1 MTVSCTIKQKILSTS
16 APFLSFHL
24 QLIFRKVV
32 SILSISL
39 HSPPVDSWTH
49 SNQDSVSTTAKIS
62 SIPLVSSPL
71 LYPIVSV
78 LGPHF
83 IDLWAAFDN
92 YHLVFLARLCLR
104 DFQNT
109 THAWFPG
116 CLTNH
121 LRHWWPQSLLLVPS
135 HLPTSEHRSPQDL
148 FLARLSRPYI
158 LYVGDFMFIS
168 LDQTLTWTPESHIQ
182 LPT

>member
-1 MTVSCTIKQKILSTS
+1 MAVSCTIKKKILSTS

-24 QLIFRKVV
+24 QLNFQKVV

-39 HSPPVDSWTH
+39 HSPPVGSWTH
-49 SNQDSVSTTAKIS
+49 CNQDSVSTTAKTS

-83 IDLWAAFDN
+83 IDLQAAFDN
-92 YHLVFLARLCLR
+92 CHLVFLARLCSR

-121 LRHWWPQSLLLVPS
+121 LHHWWPQSLLLVPS
-135 HLPTSEHRSPQDL
+135 HLPTSEHWRPQDL
-148 FLARLSRPYI
+148 FLGHFSVYTTCPVI
-158 LYVGDFMFIS
+158 SSLYS
-168 LDQTLTWTPESHIQ
+168 LHG
-182 LPT
+182 